1 MYNYSCFLFFFS
13 SRRRHTRCALVT
25 GVQTCALP
33 IYTPLLMQLADSEA
47 MLALETFTALR
58 EHGQPV
64 EMYVFPGELHNK
76 WQPAHRLAVYT
87 RNIDWFDFWLRG
99 YVDPDP
105 SKSEQYERWRA
116 LRALVDEE
124 PATGTAGP

>member
-1 MYNYSCFLFFFS
+1 
-13 SRRRHTRCALVT
+13 
-25 GVQTCALP
+25 
-33 IYTPLLMQLADSEA
+33 
-47 MLALETFTALR
+47 
-58 EHGQPV
+58 
-64 EMYVFPGELHNK
+64 MYVFPGELHNK

-124 PATGTAGP
+124 PATGTAGPCSARLAPCPHLGAEQLHDASEIVPTRGRRIVEDRKITR

>member
-1 MYNYSCFLFFFS
+1 MKLCLFILMMRRPPGSTRTYTCFPDTTLFR
-13 SRRRHTRCALVT
+13 SRPRSLAVNAER
-25 GVQTCALP
+25 
-33 IYTPLLMQLADSEA
+33 IDTPLLMQLADSEA

-87 RNIDWFDFWLRG
+87 RNIDWFDLDR
-99 YVDPDP
+99 
-105 SKSEQYERWRA
+105 KSTR
-116 LRALVDEE
+116 LNSSH
-124 PATGTAGP
+124 